1 MKLQKYNKIN
11 GNLYN
16 RRRILIH
23 ICQLIKVTKVEALN
37 YEREI

>member
-16 RRRILIH
+16 RKQILIH
-23 ICQLIKVTKVEALN
+23 KYQLIKVT
-37 YEREI
+37 